1 MRHPVH
7 RLLEQ
12 WLNSDQF
19 AFDST
24 KHELWPSERF
34 VPPRDDGRP
43 QSGRTPEPARRGS
56 DYRGPEY
63 QN

>member
-7 RLLEQ
+7 RLLEK

-24 KHELWPSERF
+24 QHELWPSERI
-34 VPPRDDGRP
+34 PPLRYEKPDGAA
-43 QSGRTPEPARRGS
+43 EPPATRGIYGELE
-56 DYRGPEY
+56 YR
-63 QN
+63 N

>member
-7 RLLEQ
+7 RLLEK

-24 KHELWPSERF
+24 QHELWPSERI
-34 VPPRDDGRP
+34 PPLWQENPDRA
-43 QSGRTPEPARRGS
+43 SEPPANRGVYGALE
-56 DYRGPEY
+56 YR
-63 QN
+63 N

>member
-7 RLLEQ
+7 RLLER

-24 KHELWPSERF
+24 QHELWPSERI
-34 VPPRDDGRP
+34 PPLRHDKP
-43 QSGRTPEPARRGS
+43 PEPRANRGVYAPLE
-56 DYRGPEY
+56 YR
-63 QN
+63 N